1 MASNNLQGVTAVRG
15 TSPSK
20 HQAKQAYLNLVEA
33 EKVLSP
39 SLGLEIECVLAI
51 CTYPETSGNS
61 CRGVSKN
68 LAGPQIISDALRRPM
83 RAVCCECGVTHTFWI
98 PAKTVNE
105 NRSDNAY
112 SEWEI
117 TTDASIELT
126 AAELK
131 PLGETVDFFEFYSVE
146 IRSRILHADH
156 PMRTRESQSAP
167 GHIHTISWREEI
179 RAVLAHLNK
188 TFNTPLANGGPSRY
202 RLLTNKSCGVHVHIG
217 NRVNAGFPL
226 KTVKNLLSTFTACE
240 YMIDSLQASDRIA
253 HCEIPTT
260 SPDLGFISVRHGRT
274 DEESAYNT
282 SLCCLHA
289 QQVYNRRSHELH
301 ASREMRENDPDWFAY
316 PRSSF
321 ASSPLVKEAA
331 YQFTTAA
338 AVTIVQHAPDLA
350 ALKALQCR
358 WEHQVTVNLEN
369 LPEAGENK
377 ELRKMTIEF
386 RQHAATLNADELL
399 AWVDVLLSIT
409 THAHQTPD
417 EEVAELCNGCST
429 QTIAHY
435 ESRVGASSL
444 QHIVGQD
451 DATKASPYHDMLLKN
466 ETDALNAV
474 NALGPQ
480 DLFGPLVHKVLADRL
495 ATLHRGNINLIML
508 KKILGGGY
516 GQLPDNLLDK
526 IDFQTVGGDAA
537 KQRLRVGY
545 VSSAPAPGYNAWAAT
560 VSSVDCI
567 RPSRPRDMELGGAPE
582 SSASNSPDRLTFAG
596 LSIHDIDPGYD
607 VGHLEEVS
615 MQHAEDRAEVSWIEN
630 REEPQVN
637 GMATPTPVSPRRSRL
652 IGESW

>member
-1 MASNNLQGVTAVRG
+1 MASNILQGVTAVRG

-20 HQAKQAYLNLVEA
+20 HQGKQAYLDYVQAEEA
-33 EKVLSP
+33 PLDL
-39 SLGLEIECVLAI
+39 SLGLECEFVLAI

-68 LAGPQIISDALRRPM
+68 VAGRQIIADALRRPI
-83 RAVCCECGVTHTFWI
+83 RAACSDCGVTHSFTI
-98 PAKTVNE
+98 PAKVASDD
-105 NRSDNAY
+105 RSDDAY
-112 SEWEI
+112 TEWQV
-117 TTDASIELT
+117 TYDNSIVLDEMEL
-126 AAELK
+126 
-131 PLGETVDFFEFYSVE
+131 LGETVKFFEFYACE
-146 IRSRILHADH
+146 LRSRILHANH
-156 PMRTRESQSAP
+156 PVPTRNNQSTP
-167 GHIHTISWREEI
+167 SHTHTISFREEI

-188 TFNTPLANGGPSRY
+188 TFNTPRY

-240 YMIDSLQASDRIA
+240 SMIDSLQASDRIA

-260 SPDLGFISVRHGRT
+260 SPDQGFITVRHGRT
-274 DEESAYNT
+274 DEDSAYNT

-301 ASREMRENDPDWFAY
+301 ASREMRENDPDWFEY

-321 ASSPLVKEAA
+321 ASSALVKEAA
-331 YQFTTAA
+331 YQFTMAA

-369 LPEAGENK
+369 LPEVGENNA
-377 ELRKMTIEF
+377 LRKMTIEF

-417 EEVAELCNGCST
+417 EEFAELCNGCST

-435 ESRVGASSL
+435 DSRVGASSL
-444 QHIVGQD
+444 QQIVGQD
-451 DATKASPYHDMLLKN
+451 DATKASPYHDMLLEN
-466 ETDALNAV
+466 ETNALNAA

-480 DLFGPLVHKVLADRL
+480 DLFGPLVHNVLANRL

-508 KKILGGGY
+508 KKFLGGGY
-516 GQLPDNLLDK
+516 GQLPDDLLDK
-526 IDFQTVGGDAA
+526 IDFQTVGGDSA

-545 VSSAPAPGYNAWAAT
+545 VSSAPAPVYDAWADT

-567 RPSRPRDMELGGAPE
+567 RPSRPRDMELGGAPD

-596 LSIHDIDPGYD
+596 LSIHDIDPDYD
-607 VGHLEEVS
+607 VGHLEEVPV
-615 MQHAEDRAEVSWIEN
+615 QHAEDRAEVSWIEN
-630 REEPQVN
+630 REEPQVSA
-637 GMATPTPVSPRRSRL
+637 MAAPAPVSPRRSGL